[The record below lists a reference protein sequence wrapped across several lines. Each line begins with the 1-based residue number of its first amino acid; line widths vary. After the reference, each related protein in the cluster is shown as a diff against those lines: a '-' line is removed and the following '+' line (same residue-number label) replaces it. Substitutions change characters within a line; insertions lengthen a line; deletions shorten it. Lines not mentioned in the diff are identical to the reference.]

1 MQFGR
6 MEAVQTSPRST
17 VPEMLPRVLC
27 KLPLA
32 LLSTLTLA
40 NRHTRGLFH
49 GLVKAARSSSSAH
62 AVATSTLPMSLWAL
76 QYHH

>member
-1 MQFGR
+1 MQLER

-27 KLPLA
+27 KLP
-32 LLSTLTLA
+32 LA

-62 AVATSTLPMSLWAL
+62 AVATSTLPMPPWAL